1 MLLEQMNIVC
11 PCSLLFLSVFPV
23 SPACYDKG
31 MYVLTVL
38 PLVRGTLKS
47 ALTYFSKDLIKTG
60 DIVTVPLRGRE
71 VPALVIEVNDANN
84 KKTILKN
91 SDYKIKKIVR
101 REPYTLW
108 NKSFIKAVEETSLAY
123 LQQFSETLLALT
135 PKAIL
140 DAYFDKQLTNDNERR
155 AINKGT
161 SPSRVFAIQGS
172 TDTRV
177 KQYHRL
183 VKKSLTQNES
193 IFICAPTQEDVER
206 IASEFSDNKN
216 EELFVF
222 HSGISEKK
230 LLKQWEKVRGETLPL
245 LVVGTPQYLSLPR
258 HFGTFI
264 LEEEHS
270 RLWKTFIRPFI
281 DMRFFAATLAQ
292 NSGSELVLGAPILR
306 LETHKKIID
315 KEIKLIAT
323 RTETHKGSLLI
334 DPRIEEKEIKER
346 TGSRTVQILGDEV
359 HAIIKH
365 SQENDEKAFLLVA
378 RKGLAPLVVCGDCGH
393 ALRCPVCDKL
403 LVLHKKEV
411 ARIFSCHS
419 CGFNRALE
427 DGEHEICPA
436 CGGWR
441 LEGLGIGIEKVED
454 EVKRLFPPAECFIL
468 DGDHTKTR
476 ASARK
481 VISLFEKSKN
491 GVLIGTPMAIPFLS
505 TVSATAIVSLDPLFA
520 IPDFSMNERIFAL
533 ILTLREKTKG
543 KFLVQTRLDD
553 TTLFEQALA
562 GDTKPFVEDEL
573 VMRKTFS
580 YPPYGTIIKITL
592 RGARAQI
599 PVEME
604 KLATFLAEYNPL
616 TQKTII
622 HKKNTL
628 QMSMILKLKKNGL
641 SDEKLFSKLYS
652 LPPQFII
659 EINPDNLF

>member
-1 MLLEQMNIVC
+1 
-11 PCSLLFLSVFPV
+11 
-23 SPACYDKG
+23 
-31 MYVLTVL
+31 MYVLTVV

-60 DIVTVPLRGRE
+60 YIVTVPLRGRE
-71 VPALVIEVNDANN
+71 VPALVIEVNDASNE
-84 KKTILKN
+84 KTILKN
-91 SDYKIKKIVR
+91 SDYKIKKIVH

-108 NKSFIKAVEETSLAY
+108 NRSFIKAVEETSHTY
-123 LQQFSETLLALT
+123 LQQFNETLLALT

-140 DAYFDKQLTNDNERR
+140 DAYLNKQLTDDNGRR

-193 IFICAPTQEDVER
+193 VFICAPTQEDVER
-206 IASEFSDNKN
+206 IASEFSDKKN

-230 LLKQWEKVRGETLPL
+230 LLKQWEKVREETLPL

-281 DMRFFAATLAQ
+281 DMRFFVATLAR
-292 NSGSELVLGAPILR
+292 NSGSVLVLGAPILR
-306 LETHKKIID
+306 LETQKKNRD
-315 KEIKLIAT
+315 KEIKLITT
-323 RTETHKGSLLI
+323 RTEAHKESLLI
-334 DPRIEEKEIKER
+334 DPRVEEKNIKER
-346 TGSRTVQILGDEV
+346 TGLRTVQILGDEIRAMIN
-359 HAIIKH
+359 HA
-365 SQENDEKAFLLVA
+365 QENGEKVFLLIA

-403 LVLHKKEV
+403 LVLHRIRGGTSLRALATSNPTSKKEV

-419 CGFNRALE
+419 CGFHREPE
-427 DGEHEICPA
+427 DGEHETCPV

-441 LEGLGIGIEKVED
+441 LEGLGIGTERVE
-454 EVKRLFPPAECFIL
+454 ENFKKLFPSAERFIL

-481 VISLFEKSKN
+481 VIASFEKSKK
-491 GVLIGTPMAIPFLS
+491 GILIGTPMAIPFLS

-553 TTLFEQALA
+553 TTLFKQALA
-562 GDTKPFVEDEL
+562 GDTKLFVEDEL

-592 RGARAQI
+592 RGSRAQI
-599 PVEME
+599 STEMG
-604 KLATFLAEYNPL
+604 KLTTFLSEYNPFVS
-616 TQKTII
+616 QTITR
-622 HKKNTL
+622 KKNIF
-628 QMSMILKLKKNGL
+628 QMHMILKLTEGVYPDK
-641 SDEKLFSKLYS
+641 KLFPKLQT

-659 EINPDNLF
+659 EVDPDNLL